1 MKILVIGTGARE
13 HAICQALHEEA
24 DIYSIMSNHNPGIAR
39 ISEFKVGSEMD
50 IEGVKKYAQD
60 RKVDLAIIGPEA
72 PLEQGIVDALQGEGI
87 PCVGPTQQAA
97 RIETDKLLCVNYLPI
112 IKYRVQLP
120 MVPSI
125 QWKMRPNSLMILEMT

>member
-97 RIETDKLLCVNYLPI
+97 RIETDKAFMRELFANYKI
-112 IKYRVQLP
+112 SG
-120 MVPSI
+120 SI
-125 QWKMRPNSLMILEMT
+125 AYGAFDTVEDAAQFIDDF